1 MSMNEENENY
11 EYIEEYIE
19 SAGVTFDRDYWNEI
33 VTQELSEYFKEFGE
47 ILKHHVE
54 FVPEGV
60 VDYLA
65 AVFEGYMIGPTAVYK
80 NQTLTAKT
88 RMVEEIKEFK
98 DHILELDKPVFL
110 YTVTYVP
117 SHPVFETVDDKFKP
131 VKLDHPVIKGGYWKV
146 RYAVLGE

>member
-1 MSMNEENENY
+1 MDEETENY

-19 SAGVTFDRDYWNEI
+19 CAGVTFDRDYWNEVI
-33 VTQELSEYFKEFGE
+33 NQELSEYFKEFGE
-47 ILKHHVE
+47 VSKYHVG

-65 AVFEGYMIGPTAVYK
+65 PVIEGYMIGPTAVYK

-88 RMVEEIKEFK
+88 RMIGEIKDFK
-98 DHILELDKPVFL
+98 DHIDELDKPAFL
-110 YTVTYVP
+110 YMVTYVP

-131 VKLDHPVIKGGYWKV
+131 VKLDNPIMKFGHWKV